1 MPAVKQDAVQE
12 IKDRLDLVDLVSE
25 HLRLQKAGRD
35 LKGLCPFH
43 SEKTPSFYVSPE
55 KQLWHCYGCQKGG
68 DHFTFIQDVEHVDFK
83 GALRLLAEKTGV
95 VLEESPGAGRQRE
108 LRRTIQK
115 LNGMA
120 AQYFHHILL
129 ENPAGKTALIQLESR
144 GVTRQSM
151 TEFQLGFAPA
161 GQRKDNLVRF
171 LRKHGVSDAEM
182 VEAGLAIT
190 PSPNASNARSAPP
203 ALLAWA
209 GRPALPTSRG
219 PREPASGVERGREEH
234 GRGEI
239 WDRFRQRIMIPIH
252 DEHGELVG
260 FGGRVIDDSAQP
272 KYLNTSQTAL
282 YDKGRTLWN
291 LHRARKAIHEQKHA
305 VLMEGYFDAIT
316 AWQAGVT
323 NVVTTSGTA
332 LSEHQVR
339 LLKRETQELLLAFD
353 RDDAGLNATQRAIEL
368 ASKSGIYI
376 KVVRVPQGK
385 DPDDYLRAHP
395 DGWAA
400 LREHALPEWEYL
412 LRQAL
417 VGLDLTEAEDRRR
430 GAELV
435 IPVLARIP
443 EASVIEIYAQ
453 QAAGW
458 LRIEAAALL
467 RDVQSVKSGGSQ
479 TLARGRVLAGRSS
492 AVSQPPSPS
501 GGGRPNGVSKAVG
514 KDEAYLLGLVIERPD
529 LLPEIGAQLGG
540 VSFSSPV
547 YERVFA
553 RLQRMVEDDATVV
566 PIERLSE
573 FEADEQGLISAVA
586 MTRYPELDSG
596 SEAALRQSL
605 EQCLQTLKINAAQRR
620 LKALVAEMRAAH
632 ASGDESRLVTL
643 MQENDRLARELDSLK
658 AVRYGPS

>member
-1 MPAVKQDAVQE
+1 MAPVKQDAVQE

-35 LKGLCPFH
+35 LKGLCPFQ

-55 KQLWHCYGCQKGG
+55 KQLWHCYGCQKRG
-68 DHFTFIQDVEHVDFK
+68 DHFTFIQDIEHLDFR

-108 LRRTIQK
+108 LKRTIHR

-120 AQYFHHILL
+120 AQYYHHILL
-129 ENPAGKTALIQLESR
+129 ENPAGRTALIQLESR

-151 TEFQLGFAPA
+151 AEFLLGFAPA
-161 GQRKDNLVRF
+161 GQRRDNLVRF
-171 LRKHGVSDAEM
+171 LRKHGVGDREM
-182 VEAGLAIT
+182 VEAGLAVKYEG
-190 PSPNASNARSAPP
+190 AE
-203 ALLAWA
+203 L
-209 GRPALPTSRG
+209 
-219 PREPASGVERGREEH
+219 
-234 GRGEI
+234 

-252 DEHGELVG
+252 DEHGDLVA
-260 FGGRVIDDSAQP
+260 FGGRVVDESQQP

-282 YDKGRTLWN
+282 YDKGRTLFN
-291 LHRARKAIHEQKHA
+291 LQRARKSIHEQKHA

-368 ASKSGIYI
+368 ASKSGTYI

-385 DPDDYLRAHP
+385 DPDDYLRTHP
-395 DGWAA
+395 DGWAS

-412 LRQAL
+412 LRQVL
-417 VGLDLTEAEDRRR
+417 TGLDLTEAEDRRR
-430 GAELV
+430 GADLV
-435 IPVLARIP
+435 IPVLAKIP
-443 EASVIEIYAQ
+443 EASVLEIYAQ

-458 LRIEAAALL
+458 LRIESAALL
-467 RDVQSVKSGGSQ
+467 RDVQSVKSGNPPPRGSYAP
-479 TLARGRVLAGRSS
+479 TPTIPRERGRETHA
-492 AVSQPPSPS
+492 AS
-501 GGGRPNGVSKAVG
+501 GGREMVPASRGGEFPDAKGSKR
-514 KDEAYLLGLVIERPD
+514 DEGYLLGLLIARPD
-529 LLPEIGAQLGG
+529 LVPDVAGELQA
-540 VSFSSPV
+540 VSFSAPA
-547 YERVFA
+547 YERVFT
-553 RLQRMVEDDATVV
+553 RLQRMVEAEATVR
-566 PIERLSE
+566 PTDRLSE
-573 FEADEQGLISAVA
+573 FAPDEQGLISAVA
-586 MTRYPELDSG
+586 MAKYPELDSG

-620 LKALVAEMRAAH
+620 LKALVAEMRAAR

-643 MQENDRLARELDSLK
+643 MQENDRLARELDALK
-658 AVRYGPS
+658 DMRHGPS

>member
-1 MPAVKQDAVQE
+1 MPSVKQDAVQE
-12 IKDRLDLVDLVSE
+12 IKDRLDLVDLISE

-43 SEKTPSFYVSPE
+43 QEKTPSLYVSPE

-68 DHFTFIQDVEHVDFK
+68 DHFTFIQDIEHVDFR

-108 LRRTIQK
+108 LKRTILR
-115 LNGMA
+115 LNLLA

-129 ENPAGKTALIQLESR
+129 ENPVGQRALIQLESR
-144 GVTRQSM
+144 GVTRASM

-171 LRKHGVSDAEM
+171 LRKHGATDGEM
-182 VEAGLAIT
+182 LEAGLAIK
-190 PSPNASNARSAPP
+190 PD
-203 ALLAWA
+203 
-209 GRPALPTSRG
+209 GG
-219 PREPASGVERGREEH
+219 
-234 GRGEI
+234 GEL
-239 WDRFRQRIMIPIH
+239 WDRFRQRIIIPIH
-252 DEHGELVG
+252 DAQGELIA
-260 FGGRVIDDSAQP
+260 FGGRVIDDSNQP

-282 YDKGRTLWN
+282 YDKGRTLFN
-291 LHRARKAIHEQKHA
+291 LHRARKSIHELKHA

-316 AWQAGVT
+316 AWQANVT

-332 LSEHQVR
+332 LGEHQVR

-353 RDDAGLNATQRAIEL
+353 RDDAGMNATQRAIEL
-368 ASKSGIYI
+368 ATKSGIYI

-385 DPDDYLRAHP
+385 DPDDYLRAQP
-395 DGWAA
+395 DGWAT

-412 LRQAL
+412 LRQAIAS
-417 VGLDLTEAEDRRR
+417 LDLTDARDRRR

-435 IPVLARIP
+435 IPVLAKIP
-443 EASVIEIYAQ
+443 EASVLEIYAQ

-458 LRIEAAALL
+458 LRIEPVALL
-467 RDVQSVKSGGSQ
+467 RDVQRMKSGAP
-479 TLARGRVLAGRSS
+479 TL
-492 AVSQPPSPS
+492 PSPR
-501 GGGRPNGVSKAVG
+501 GGGRFETTRGEGDFRGSPHPNPPPQAGEGSR
-514 KDEAYLLGLVIERPD
+514 DEGYLLGLLIERPD
-529 LLPEIGAQLGG
+529 LLPEVAGELQA
-540 VSFSSPV
+540 VSFSAPA

-553 RLQRMVEDDATVV
+553 RLQQMVEGEATVR
-566 PIERLSE
+566 PTDRLSE
-573 FEADEQGLISAVA
+573 FEPDEQGLISAVA
-586 MTRYPELDSG
+586 MAKYPELDSG

-620 LKALVAEMRAAH
+620 LKALVAEMRAAR

-643 MQENDRLARELDSLK
+643 MQENDRLAHQLDALK
-658 AVRYGPS
+658 DLRHGQG

>member
-1 MPAVKQDAVQE
+1 MPPVKQDAVQE

-43 SEKTPSFYVSPE
+43 QEKTPSLYVSPE

-68 DHFTFIQDVEHVDFK
+68 DHFTFIQDIEHVDFK
-83 GALRLLAEKTGV
+83 GALRLLADKTGV

-108 LRRTIQK
+108 LKRTIQR
-115 LNGMA
+115 LNLLA

-129 ENPAGKTALIQLESR
+129 ENPAGQRALIQLESR
-144 GVTRQSM
+144 GVTRASM

-161 GQRKDNLVRF
+161 GQHKDNLVRF
-171 LRKHGVSDAEM
+171 LRKHGVSEGELL
-182 VEAGLAIT
+182 EAGLAI
-190 PSPNASNARSAPP
+190 SPH
-203 ALLAWA
+203 
-209 GRPALPTSRG
+209 PALPQGGRDESRG
-219 PREPASGVERGREEH
+219 EL
-234 GRGEI
+234 

-252 DEHGELVG
+252 DEHGELVA
-260 FGGRVIDDSAQP
+260 FGGRVIDDTNQP

-282 YDKGRTLWN
+282 YDKGRTLFN
-291 LHRARKAIHEQKHA
+291 LHRARKSIHEMKHA

-316 AWQAGVT
+316 AWQANVT

-339 LLKRETQELLLAFD
+339 LLKRETQELVLAFD

-385 DPDDYLRAHP
+385 DPDDYLRANP
-395 DGWAA
+395 DGWAN

-417 VGLDLTEAEDRRR
+417 GSLDLTDAGERRR
-430 GAELV
+430 AAELV
-435 IPVLARIP
+435 IPVLAKIP
-443 EASVIEIYAQ
+443 EASVLEIYAQ

-458 LRIEAAALL
+458 LRIEPAALL
-467 RDVQSVKSGGSQ
+467 RDVQALKSGRNPHPGPPPNGERNRPRNEAYAA
-479 TLARGRVLAGRSS
+479 TLAAPGGAGTV
-492 AVSQPPSPS
+492 AAS
-501 GGGRPNGVSKAVG
+501 GQAFQ
-514 KDEAYLLGLVIERPD
+514 KDEGYLLGLLIERPD
-529 LLPEIGAQLGG
+529 LVAEVAGELRE
-540 VSFSSPV
+540 VNFSSPA
-547 YERVFA
+547 YEQVFA
-553 RLQRMVEDDATVV
+553 RLQQMVEGDATAR
-566 PIERLSE
+566 PTDRLSE
-573 FEADEQGLISAVA
+573 FTPDEQGLISAVA

-605 EQCLQTLKINAAQRR
+605 EQCLQTLKINASQRR
-620 LKALVAEMRAAH
+620 LKALVAEMRAVR
-632 ASGDESRLVTL
+632 ASGDESRLVSL
-643 MQENDRLARELDSLK
+643 MQENDRLARELDALK
-658 AVRYGPS
+658 AVRYGSG

>member
-1 MPAVKQDAVQE
+1 MELFACKLPPMPPVKQDAVQE
-12 IKDRLDLVDLVSE
+12 IKDRLDLVDLISE

-43 SEKTPSFYVSPE
+43 QEKTPSLYVSPE

-68 DHFTFIQDVEHVDFK
+68 DHFTFIQDIEHVDFR

-108 LRRTIQK
+108 LKRTILR
-115 LNGMA
+115 LNLLA

-129 ENPAGKTALIQLESR
+129 ENQAGQRALIQLESR
-144 GVTRQSM
+144 GVTRASM

-171 LRKHGVSDAEM
+171 LRKHGVLDGELL
-182 VEAGLAIT
+182 EAGLAIK
-190 PSPNASNARSAPP
+190 PD
-203 ALLAWA
+203 
-209 GRPALPTSRG
+209 GG
-219 PREPASGVERGREEH
+219 
-234 GRGEI
+234 GEL
-239 WDRFRQRIMIPIH
+239 WDRFRQRIIIPIH
-252 DEHGELVG
+252 DEHGELVA
-260 FGGRVIDDSAQP
+260 FGGRVIDDTAQP

-282 YDKGRTLWN
+282 YDKGRTLFN
-291 LHRARKAIHEQKHA
+291 LHRARKSIHEMKHA

-316 AWQAGVT
+316 AWQANVT

-339 LLKRETQELLLAFD
+339 LLKRETQELVLAFD

-385 DPDDYLRAHP
+385 DPDDYLRANP
-395 DGWAA
+395 DGWAN

-417 VGLDLTEAEDRRR
+417 GNLDLTDAGDRRR

-435 IPVLARIP
+435 IPVLAKIP
-443 EASVIEIYAQ
+443 EASVLEIYAQ

-458 LRIEAAALL
+458 LRIEPVALL
-467 RDVQSVKSGGSQ
+467 RDVQALKSGRSHPGPPPNGDANR
-479 TLARGRVLAGRSS
+479 ARNQAYGGAM
-492 AVSQPPSPS
+492 AVPVGAAAPS
-501 GGGRPNGVSKAVG
+501 GQAFQ
-514 KDEAYLLGLVIERPD
+514 KDEGYLLGLLIERPD
-529 LLPEIGAQLGG
+529 LVTEVAGALRE
-540 VSFSSPV
+540 VSFSSPA
-547 YERVFA
+547 YEQVFT
-553 RLQRMVEDDATVV
+553 RLQQMVEGDATVR
-566 PIERLSE
+566 PTDRLSE
-573 FEADEQGLISAVA
+573 FTPEEQGLISAVA

-596 SEAALRQSL
+596 SEASLRQSL
-605 EQCLQTLKINAAQRR
+605 EQSIQTLKINASQRR
-620 LKALVAEMRAAH
+620 LKALVAEMRAVR

-643 MQENDRLARELDSLK
+643 MQENDRLARELDALK
-658 AVRYGPS
+658 AVRYGSG

>member
-1 MPAVKQDAVQE
+1 MPSVKQDAVQE
-12 IKDRLDLVDLVSE
+12 IKDRLDLVDLISE

-43 SEKTPSFYVSPE
+43 QEKTPSLYVSPE

-68 DHFTFIQDVEHVDFK
+68 DHFTFIQDIEHVDFR

-108 LRRTIQK
+108 LKRTIAR
-115 LNGMA
+115 LNLLA

-129 ENPAGKTALIQLESR
+129 ENPAGQRALIQLESR
-144 GVTRQSM
+144 GVTRASM

-171 LRKHGVSDAEM
+171 LRKHGVSDGELL
-182 VEAGLAIT
+182 EAGLAIK
-190 PSPNASNARSAPP
+190 PD
-203 ALLAWA
+203 
-209 GRPALPTSRG
+209 GG
-219 PREPASGVERGREEH
+219 
-234 GRGEI
+234 GEL
-239 WDRFRQRIMIPIH
+239 WDRFRQRIIIPIH
-252 DEHGELVG
+252 DEHGELVA
-260 FGGRVIDDSAQP
+260 FGGRVIDDTNQP

-282 YDKGRTLWN
+282 YDKGRTLFN
-291 LHRARKAIHEQKHA
+291 LHRARKSIHEMKHA

-316 AWQAGVT
+316 AWQANVT

-339 LLKRETQELLLAFD
+339 LLKRETQELVLAFD

-368 ASKSGIYI
+368 ATKSGIYI

-395 DGWAA
+395 DGWAN

-417 VGLDLTEAEDRRR
+417 GNLDLTDARDRRR

-435 IPVLARIP
+435 IPVLAKIP
-443 EASVIEIYAQ
+443 EASVLEIYAQ

-458 LRIEAAALL
+458 LRIEPAALL
-467 RDVQSVKSGGSQ
+467 RDVQALKSGAKFPSLG
-479 TLARGRVLAGRSS
+479 GRTPVKF
-492 AVSQPPSPS
+492 PSPS
-501 GGGRPNGVSKAVG
+501 GGGQGGGSQPNNGANQATAT
-514 KDEAYLLGLVIERPD
+514 KDEGYLLGLLIERPD
-529 LLPEIGAQLGG
+529 LVPEVAGELHA
-540 VSFSSPV
+540 VTFSAPA

-553 RLQRMVEDDATVV
+553 RLQQMVEADATVR
-566 PIERLSE
+566 PTDRLSE
-573 FEADEQGLISAVA
+573 FAPDEQGLISAVA
-586 MTRYPELDSG
+586 MAKYPELDSG

-605 EQCLQTLKINAAQRR
+605 EQCLQTLKINASQRR
-620 LKALVAEMRAAH
+620 LKALVAEMRAAR

-643 MQENDRLARELDSLK
+643 MQQNDRLAHQLDALK
-658 AVRYGPS
+658 DLRHGQG

>member
-1 MPAVKQDAVQE
+1 MATVKQDAVQE

-43 SEKTPSFYVSPE
+43 QEKTPSLYVSPE

-68 DHFTFIQDVEHVDFK
+68 DHFTFIQDIEHVDFK

-95 VLEESPGAGRQRE
+95 ILEESPGGGRQRE
-108 LRRTIQK
+108 LKRTIQR
-115 LNGMA
+115 LNGLA
-120 AQYFHHILL
+120 AQYFHHILM
-129 ENPAGKTALIQLESR
+129 ENPAGQRALIQLESR
-144 GVTRQSM
+144 GVTRASM

-161 GQRKDNLVRF
+161 GQHKDNLVRF
-171 LRKHGVSDAEM
+171 LRKHGATDAEM
-182 VEAGLAIT
+182 LEAGLAI
-190 PSPNASNARSAPP
+190 
-203 ALLAWA
+203 
-209 GRPALPTSRG
+209 RPEG
-219 PREPASGVERGREEH
+219 G
-234 GRGEI
+234 GEL
-239 WDRFRQRIMIPIH
+239 WDRFRQRIIIPIH
-252 DEHGELVG
+252 DERGELIA
-260 FGGRVIDDSAQP
+260 FGGRVIDDTAQP

-282 YDKGRTLWN
+282 YDKGRTLFN
-291 LHRARKAIHEQKHA
+291 LHRARKSIREMKHA

-332 LSEHQVR
+332 LSDHQVR

-395 DGWAA
+395 DGWAN

-412 LRQAL
+412 LRQVLA
-417 VGLDLTEAEDRRR
+417 GLDLTEAEDRRR
-430 GAELV
+430 GADLV
-435 IPVLARIP
+435 IPVLAKIP
-443 EASVIEIYAQ
+443 EASVLEIYAQ

-458 LRIEAAALL
+458 LRIESAALL
-467 RDVQSVKSGGSQ
+467 RDVQSVK
-479 TLARGRVLAGRSS
+479 AGNPPPRPS
-492 AVSQPPSPS
+492 AVRGEGDYLRRGNGEYLRRPEV
-501 GGGRPNGVSKAVG
+501 GRRLETDSASKR
-514 KDEAYLLGLVIERPD
+514 DEGYLLGLLIARPD
-529 LLPEIGAQLGG
+529 LVPDVADELQA
-540 VSFSSPV
+540 VSFSAPA
-547 YERVFA
+547 YERVFT
-553 RLQRMVEDDATVV
+553 RLQRMVEAEATVR
-566 PIERLSE
+566 PTDRLAE
-573 FEADEQGLISAVA
+573 FAPDEQGLISAVA
-586 MTRYPELDSG
+586 MAKYPELDSG

-620 LKALVAEMRAAH
+620 LKALVAEMRAAR

-643 MQENDRLARELDSLK
+643 MQENDRLARELDALK
-658 AVRYGPS
+658 DMRHGPS

>member
-1 MPAVKQDAVQE
+1 VKQDAVQE

-43 SEKTPSFYVSPE
+43 SEKTASFYVSPE
-55 KQLWHCYGCQKGG
+55 KQLWHCYGCGKGG
-68 DHFTFIQDVEHVDFK
+68 DHFTFIEGIEHLDFK
-83 GALRLLAEKTGV
+83 GTLRLLAEKTGV

-108 LRRTIQK
+108 LKKTIER

-129 ENPAGKTALIQLESR
+129 ENAAGKTALMQLESR
-144 GVTRQSM
+144 GVTRQSIK
-151 TEFQLGFAPA
+151 EFQLGFAPA
-161 GQRKDNLVRF
+161 GQHRDNLVRF
-171 LRKHGVSDAEM
+171 LRKHGVPDKEM
-182 VEAGLAIT
+182 VEAGLATRLT
-190 PSPNASNARSAPP
+190 PS
-203 ALLAWA
+203 
-209 GRPALPTSRG
+209 PALPT
-219 PREPASGVERGREEH
+219 RGRENDQAFPTR
-234 GRGEI
+234 GRESEEL

-260 FGGRVIDDSAQP
+260 FGGRVIDDSQQP

-282 YDKGRTLWN
+282 YDKGRTLFN
-291 LHRARKAIHEQKHA
+291 LFRARKSIHEQKHA

-332 LSEHQVR
+332 LTEHQVR

-395 DGWAA
+395 DGWPA

-417 VGLDLTEAEDRRR
+417 SGLDLTDAEDRRR
-430 GAELV
+430 GVEVV
-435 IPVLARIP
+435 IPVLAKIP
-443 EASVIEIYAQ
+443 EASVLEIYAQ
-453 QAAGW
+453 QAGAW
-458 LRIEAAALL
+458 LRIDAGALL
-467 RDVQSVKSGGSQ
+467 RDV
-479 TLARGRVLAGRSS
+479 RSL
-492 AVSQPPSPS
+492 PPPRPSPQ
-501 GGGRPNGVSKAVG
+501 GGGRFISRASPEGGGRFVPPPQPSPQGGGRTSPQGGGRDIPPPRPSPQGGGRAAKSDQEG
-514 KDEAYLLGLVIERPD
+514 YLLGLLIERPD
-529 LLPEIGAQLGG
+529 LIPEIADQLAEI
-540 VSFSSPV
+540 SASTPA

-553 RLQRMVEDDATVV
+553 RLQQMMREEPGLV
-566 PIERLSE
+566 PIDHLSE
-573 FEADEQGLISAVA
+573 FDHEEQALISAVA
-586 MTRYPELDSG
+586 MTRYPELESG

-620 LKALVAEMRAAH
+620 LKALLAEMRAAH
-632 ASGDESRLVTL
+632 ASGDESRLVAL

>member
-1 MPAVKQDAVQE
+1 MPSVKQDAVQE
-12 IKDRLDLVDLVSE
+12 IKDRLDLVDLISE

-43 SEKTPSFYVSPE
+43 QEKTPSLYVSPE

-68 DHFTFIQDVEHVDFK
+68 DHFTFIQDIEHVDFR

-108 LRRTIQK
+108 LKRTIAR
-115 LNGMA
+115 LNGLA

-129 ENPAGKTALIQLESR
+129 ENPAGQRALIQLESR
-144 GVTRQSM
+144 GVTRASM

-171 LRKHGVSDAEM
+171 LRKHGAADGEM
-182 VEAGLAIT
+182 MEAGLAIK
-190 PSPNASNARSAPP
+190 PE
-203 ALLAWA
+203 
-209 GRPALPTSRG
+209 GG
-219 PREPASGVERGREEH
+219 
-234 GRGEI
+234 GEL
-239 WDRFRQRIMIPIH
+239 WGCFRQRIPAPIP
-252 DEHGELVG
+252 DEPGELVA
-260 FGGRVIDDSAQP
+260 FGGRVIDDTAQP

-282 YDKGRTLWN
+282 YDKGRTLFN
-291 LHRARKAIHEQKHA
+291 LHRARKSIHELKHA

-316 AWQAGVT
+316 AWQANVT

-332 LSEHQVR
+332 LGDHQVR

-385 DPDDYLRAHP
+385 DPDDYLRANP
-395 DGWAA
+395 DGWAN

-417 VGLDLTEAEDRRR
+417 ANRDLTDARERRR

-435 IPVLARIP
+435 IPVLAKIP
-443 EASVIEIYAQ
+443 EASVLEIYAQ

-458 LRIEAAALL
+458 LRIEPAALL
-467 RDVQSVKSGGSQ
+467 RDVQALKSGRNPHPGPPPNGERNRPRNEAYAA
-479 TLARGRVLAGRSS
+479 TLAAPGGAGTV
-492 AVSQPPSPS
+492 AAS
-501 GGGRPNGVSKAVG
+501 GQAFQ
-514 KDEAYLLGLVIERPD
+514 KDEGYLLGLLIERPD
-529 LLPEIGAQLGG
+529 LVAEVAGELRE
-540 VSFSSPV
+540 VNFSSPA
-547 YERVFA
+547 YEQVFA
-553 RLQRMVEDDATVV
+553 RLQQMVEGDATAR
-566 PIERLSE
+566 PTDRLSE
-573 FEADEQGLISAVA
+573 FTPDEQGLISAVA

-605 EQCLQTLKINAAQRR
+605 EQCLQTLKINASQRR
-620 LKALVAEMRAAH
+620 LKALVAEMRAVR
-632 ASGDESRLVTL
+632 ASGDESRLVSL
-643 MQENDRLARELDSLK
+643 MQENDRLARELDALK
-658 AVRYGPS
+658 AVRYGSG

>member
-1 MPAVKQDAVQE
+1 MPPVKQDAVQE

-43 SEKTPSFYVSPE
+43 QEKTPSFYVSPE

-68 DHFTFIQDVEHVDFK
+68 DHFTFIQDIEHVDFK
-83 GALRLLAEKTGV
+83 GALRLLADKTGV

-108 LRRTIQK
+108 LKRTIQR
-115 LNGMA
+115 LNLLA

-129 ENPAGKTALIQLESR
+129 ENQAGQRALIQLESR
-144 GVTRQSM
+144 GVTRASM

-171 LRKHGVSDAEM
+171 LRKHGVSDGELL
-182 VEAGLAIT
+182 EAGLAIK
-190 PSPNASNARSAPP
+190 PD
-203 ALLAWA
+203 
-209 GRPALPTSRG
+209 GG
-219 PREPASGVERGREEH
+219 
-234 GRGEI
+234 GEL
-239 WDRFRQRIMIPIH
+239 WDRFRQRIIIPIH
-252 DEHGELVG
+252 DEHGELVA
-260 FGGRVIDDSAQP
+260 FGGRVIDDTNQP

-282 YDKGRTLWN
+282 YDKGRTLFN
-291 LHRARKAIHEQKHA
+291 LHRARKSIHEMKHA

-316 AWQAGVT
+316 AWQANVT

-339 LLKRETQELLLAFD
+339 LLKRETQELVLAFD

-385 DPDDYLRAHP
+385 DPDDYLRANP
-395 DGWAA
+395 DGWAN

-412 LRQAL
+412 LRQVL
-417 VGLDLTEAEDRRR
+417 GILDLTDAGDRRR

-435 IPVLARIP
+435 IPVLAKIP
-443 EASVIEIYAQ
+443 EASVLEIYAQ

-458 LRIEAAALL
+458 LRIEPAALL
-467 RDVQSVKSGGSQ
+467 RDVQALKSG
-479 TLARGRVLAGRSS
+479 RGPRPGPPPNGEGNRSRNQAYAAAMAVPAGGV
-492 AVSQPPSPS
+492 APS
-501 GGGRPNGVSKAVG
+501 GQAFQ
-514 KDEAYLLGLVIERPD
+514 KDEGYLLGLLIERPD
-529 LLPEIGAQLGG
+529 LVAEVAGALREIN
-540 VSFSSPV
+540 FSSPA
-547 YERVFA
+547 YEQVFA
-553 RLQRMVEDDATVV
+553 RLQQMVEGDATAR
-566 PIERLSE
+566 PTDRLSE
-573 FEADEQGLISAVA
+573 FTPDEQGLISAVA

-605 EQCLQTLKINAAQRR
+605 EQCLQTLKINASQRR
-620 LKALVAEMRAAH
+620 LKALVAEMRAVR

-643 MQENDRLARELDSLK
+643 MQENDRLARELDTLK
-658 AVRYGPS
+658 AVRYGSG

>member
-1 MPAVKQDAVQE
+1 MPTVKQDAVQE

-43 SEKTPSFYVSPE
+43 QEKTPSLYVSPE

-68 DHFTFIQDVEHVDFK
+68 DHFTFIQDIEHLDFR

-108 LRRTIQK
+108 LKRTIHR

-120 AQYFHHILL
+120 AQYYHHILL
-129 ENPAGKTALIQLESR
+129 ENPAGRTALIQLESR

-151 TEFQLGFAPA
+151 AEFMLGFAPA
-161 GQRKDNLVRF
+161 GQHRDNLVRF
-171 LRKHGVSDAEM
+171 LRKHGVSDREM
-182 VEAGLAIT
+182 VEAGLAT
-190 PSPNASNARSAPP
+190 K
-203 ALLAWA
+203 LEGGDL
-209 GRPALPTSRG
+209 
-219 PREPASGVERGREEH
+219 
-234 GRGEI
+234 

-260 FGGRVIDDSAQP
+260 FGGRVIDDSQQP

-282 YDKGRTLWN
+282 YDKGRTLFN
-291 LHRARKAIHEQKHA
+291 LFRARKPIHEQKHA

-332 LSEHQVR
+332 LTEHQVR

-353 RDDAGLNATQRAIEL
+353 RDDAGMNATQRAIEL
-368 ASKSGIYI
+368 ASKSSIYI

-395 DGWAA
+395 DGWPA
-400 LREHALPEWEYL
+400 LREHALPEWDYM
-412 LRQAL
+412 LRQA
-417 VGLDLTEAEDRRR
+417 VAGLDLTEAEDRRR

-435 IPVLARIP
+435 IPVLMKIP
-443 EASVIEIYAQ
+443 EASVLEIYAQ
-453 QAAGW
+453 QAAGL

-467 RDVQSVKSGGSQ
+467 RDVRGGNKAPTRTPQ
-479 TLARGRVLAGRSS
+479 TLASHVPRGSRGPAGPALPRE
-492 AVSQPPSPS
+492 ARGI
-501 GGGRPNGVSKAVG
+501 GGGRFE
-514 KDEAYLLGLVIERPD
+514 KDEGYLLGLLIERPD
-529 LLPEIGAQLGG
+529 LLPDVADRLQGLT
-540 VSFSSPV
+540 FSTEA
-547 YERVFA
+547 YQRVFA
-553 RLQRMVEDDATVV
+553 RLQQLVDADRTVI
-566 PIERLSE
+566 PIDRLSD
-573 FEADEQGLISAVA
+573 FERDEQALISAVA
-586 MTRYPELDSG
+586 LTRYPELASG

-620 LKALVAEMRAAH
+620 LKTLVAEMRAAH

-658 AVRYGPS
+658 AVRYGPG